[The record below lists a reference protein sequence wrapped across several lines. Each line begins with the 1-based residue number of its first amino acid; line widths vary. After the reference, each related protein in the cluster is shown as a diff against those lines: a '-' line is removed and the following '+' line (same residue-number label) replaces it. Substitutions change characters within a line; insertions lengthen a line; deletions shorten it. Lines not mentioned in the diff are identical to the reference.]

1 MRVVLGL
8 SVLRPL
14 PLSGPKAAAGGLP
27 RGWFGLRGGA
37 SFFYGGG
44 GIRTHEGLRPPV
56 FKTGAL
62 DRSATPPQKKME
74 LTASYFN

>member
-1 MRVVLGL
+1 MKQNLDKEAPPSRVEPPNIL
-8 SVLRPL
+8 
-14 PLSGPKAAAGGLP
+14 
-27 RGWFGLRGGA
+27 
-37 SFFYGGG
+37 YGGG

>member
-1 MRVVLGL
+1 MWHGDRTFIGL
-8 SVLRPL
+8 VTAPSPVH
-14 PLSGPKAAAGGLP
+14 
-27 RGWFGLRGGA
+27 
-37 SFFYGGG
+37 GGG

>member
-1 MRVVLGL
+1 MWHGDRTFIDLVTVP
-8 SVLRPL
+8 SPVH
-14 PLSGPKAAAGGLP
+14 
-27 RGWFGLRGGA
+27 
-37 SFFYGGG
+37 GGG